1 MKITIELNLPDI
13 EQHPEKLPNILRELV
28 DILEGDSEPD
38 VNVMDGSLN
47 IKDSD
52 GNTVGTLE
60 FEWE

>member
-28 DILEGDSEPD
+28 DTLEGDSEPD